1 MEISKDIIL
10 SAENISAIMT
20 EMFQRILCESYNC
33 HTMITKGD
41 YWSVI
46 LNDHRLTICEI
57 ARLMDAI
64 HASHEARIAA
74 FPEDDYSIA
83 DIGMEASDEL
93 LRAYLG
99 ITWAE
104 TVILDNALLLVHPGE
119 PERVMEETSMLHFG
133 STVVEPSK
141 LKSSDE
147 LREYMRENGCTYDVL
162 EDFCKDY
169 YDTYHNSLFWHYPI
183 NDDVHTGVY
192 IVLCSDGI
200 LSLPYDN
207 IDCDDGYEY
216 FVLDDAHL
224 FDKEAM
230 ASFIDEYANFSKDL
244 LGAMSTTMLWLK

>member
-1 MEISKDIIL
+1 MVLD
-10 SAENISAIMT
+10 
-20 EMFQRILCESYNC
+20 
-33 HTMITKGD
+33 
-41 YWSVI
+41 
-46 LNDHRLTICEI
+46 DHRFTIPEI
-57 ARLMDAI
+57 ARMMDAVNAAQNVRT
-64 HASHEARIAA
+64 AS
-74 FPEDDYSIA
+74 FPDD
-83 DIGMEASDEL
+83 DNTVDGIGMEASEEL
-93 LRAYLG
+93 LKAYLG

-147 LREYMRENGCTYDVL
+147 LREYMRENSCTYDVL

-183 NDDVHTGVY
+183 SDNVHTGLY

-230 ASFIDEYANFSKDL
+230 ASFIDEYVNFSKDL
-244 LGAMSTTMLWLK
+244 LGAMSTMMLWLK